1 MTLKLDDVIVLP
13 TIKGGKDVKEI
24 SKYSENCSLLSRL
37 WSVSLSTEF
46 NTEWKIWN
54 MGVIF
59 NKWKSNVFYW
69 RWHFD
74 PRLIQIFCI
83 NDDVYLPCSE
93 SKILFLGKFRPKSQ
107 NYLFKYNR
115 SEYVYF
121 LLQMLDDLTLE
132 PNRVVLEMLRC
143 QS

>member
-1 MTLKLDDVIVLP
+1 M
-13 TIKGGKDVKEI
+13 
-24 SKYSENCSLLSRL
+24 
-37 WSVSLSTEF
+37 
-46 NTEWKIWN
+46 
-54 MGVIF
+54 
-59 NKWKSNVFYW
+59 
-69 RWHFD
+69 
-74 PRLIQIFCI
+74 FCI
-83 NDDVYLPCSE
+83 NDDVYLPCFE

>member
-46 NTEWKIWN
+46 HTEWKIWN
-54 MGVIF
+54 TGVIF
-59 NKWKSNVFYW
+59 DKWKSNVFYW

-74 PRLIQIFCI
+74 PRLIQMFCI
-83 NDDVYLPCSE
+83 NDDVYLPCFE

-107 NYLFKYNR
+107 NYLFKDNC

-121 LLQMLDDLTLE
+121 LSK
-132 PNRVVLEMLRC
+132 C
-143 QS
+143 